1 MRRELRRW
9 VEEHAPSSNEKVLEP
24 VMTIGEAARIT
35 GLSESA
41 LRKYESAGL
50 ITYHRSSGNVRVL
63 SHEDLQRIGAI
74 QELIK
79 HEGLNLEGIRR
90 LWSLLPCWE
99 LKGCT
104 EEDREACS
112 CLCHEHRP
120 CWTVCRERHYRG
132 SEQCRRCEVYRMATS
147 CTEDIKFL
155 VHNAARPS
163 FQMEDVAAEV

>member
-9 VEEHAPSSNEKVLEP
+9 MEDHAPTNQDKVLEP

-35 GLSESA
+35 QLSESA

-63 SHEDLQRIGAI
+63 SHEDLQRIGSI
-74 QELIK
+74 QDLIK
-79 HEGLNLEGIRR
+79 NKGLNLEGIRR

-104 EEDREACS
+104 EHDREQCN
-112 CLCHEHRP
+112 CLCGENRP
-120 CWTVCRERHYRG
+120 CWMVCREQHPEG
-132 SEQCRRCEVYRMATS
+132 HDQCRRCEVYRMAPRS
-147 CTEDIKFL
+147 TEEIKFL

-163 FQMEDVAAEV
+163 FHLEEVGAVE